1 MAILRLKEIDN
12 MSQEDRGKKLA
23 ELRAELS
30 RMRTMI
36 RAGGAV
42 ENYGRIIE
50 LRKTIAQILTI
61 ESEQK
66 RGIRQTQDK
75 SEKQS
80 KKKKKKEEQSKKE
93 TTDTKTSK
101 KPKETKKTKTAE
113 AETTKETKKA

>member
-1 MAILRLKEIDN
+1 MVILRLKEIDN
-12 MSQEDRGKKLA
+12 ISQEDRNRKLT

-42 ENYGRIIE
+42 ENFARIVE

-66 RGIRQTQDK
+66 RGIRQKQAKT
-75 SEKQS
+75 EKQPKKT
-80 KKKKKKEEQSKKE
+80 KKKKDEQPKKE
-93 TTDTKTSK
+93 TKETKTSK
-101 KPKETKKTKTAE
+101 KSKETKKTAE
-113 AETTKETKKA
+113 AEATKETKKA